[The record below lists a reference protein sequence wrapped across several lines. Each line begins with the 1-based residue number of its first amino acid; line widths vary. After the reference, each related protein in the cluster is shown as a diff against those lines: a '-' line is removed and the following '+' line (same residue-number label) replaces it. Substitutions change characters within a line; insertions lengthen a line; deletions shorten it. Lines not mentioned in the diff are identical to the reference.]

1 MTRFLQSDDR
11 PEGHKLEDILLT
23 LRSDII
29 KRCDRISMD
38 RRPEAIHV
46 LNNNVQIL
54 KLMSEAIE
62 LALVAT
68 IYIRPKSS
76 TTKPLR
82 SLWSPRYVSDQ
93 RARQRSH

>member
-62 LALVAT
+62 LALDST
-68 IYIRPKSS
+68 RTLDRSFGKSHAGEGG
-76 TTKPLR
+76 KPRIGVL
-82 SLWSPRYVSDQ
+82 DED
-93 RARQRSH
+93 AA